1 MTSISD
7 DLRIVF
13 VQLGKR
19 PDKYVWAN
27 ISMCQKWFPEF
38 PITLIGNSS
47 ATQREG
53 ERRNIEYWDFQMD
66 SEAEETFRSLNL
78 PQNFRHGFWIYTLQR
93 LIALTQ
99 YHLVNPVKSLLHV
112 ESDVTLSSN
121 FPFSKLINENR
132 IHWMPFNE
140 ERDVASLLYLPSQDE
155 TKWLQ
160 EEFLRN
166 LSMKNDHTDMTLL
179 REVSKKH
186 PNRIMYFPVIESPH
200 SQLLNKNSKLDFS
213 QRASIQYEIF
223 QGLFDAAPLGMWL
236 TGQDPR
242 NHRGRILRYKP
253 IPESDV
259 DPTTLSGRLK
269 LEEEALMYNGDIPI
283 YDLHIHSKE
292 RKFFSHQKNSLLRKL
307 ILGSHGGQMKSKLSV
322 RAYLILAEGF
332 LGRRF
337 RRIFRHWNEI

>member
-1 MTSISD
+1 MTSKSD

-13 VQLGKR
+13 VQLGKS
-19 PDKYVWAN
+19 PEKYVWAN
-27 ISMCQKWFPEF
+27 ISMSQKGFPEF
-38 PITLIGNSS
+38 PITLIGNSPE
-47 ATQREG
+47 TQRES

-66 SEAEETFRSLNL
+66 SESEGTFRSLNL
-78 PQNFRHGFWIYTLQR
+78 PQSFRHGFWIYTLQR

-99 YHLVNPVKSLLHV
+99 YHLANPVKSVLHV
-112 ESDVTLSSN
+112 ESDVTLSFN
-121 FPFSKLINENR
+121 FPFSKLITENR

-140 ERDVASLLYLPSQDE
+140 ERDVASLLYLPSQSE

-160 EEFLRN
+160 KEFLRN
-166 LSMKNDHTDMTLL
+166 LSTKKDHTDMTLL

-200 SQLLNKNSKLDFS
+200 SQLLNKNSQLDFS
-213 QRASIQYEIF
+213 ERASTQYKIF
-223 QGLFDAAPLGMWL
+223 HGLFDAAPVGMWL

-259 DPTTLSGRLK
+259 DPTTLNGRLE
-269 LEEEALMYNGDIPI
+269 LREQALMYNGDIPI

-292 RKFFSHQKNSLLRKL
+292 RKFFTDQKNKLLRKL
-307 ILGSHGGQMKSKLSV
+307 ILWSLDGHMKSKFSV
-322 RAYLILAEGF
+322 RTYWILAEGF
-332 LGRRF
+332 VSRRF
-337 RRIFRHWNEI
+337 RRIFRHWNDI